1 MDAADGGAVAEGCV
15 GGGTGMICHDFKG
28 GIGTASRVAGADD
41 GGYTVGVLVQANYGE
56 RSRFRVNG
64 VPVGREITAE
74 EVPVLP
80 DEPIEGAGS
89 IIAIVATDAPLIPTQ
104 CDRLAQRAGLG
115 IARMGGLGGHTSG
128 DIFLCFAT
136 GNEGLISSY
145 KLDDPTLSVPV
156 KMLSNNHITALFE
169 AVVEATEEAILN
181 AMVAAET
188 TTGINGNRVYA
199 LPHDRLVEVMERY
212 RPRD

>member
-1 MDAADGGAVAEGCV
+1 
-15 GGGTGMICHDFKG
+15 
-28 GIGTASRVAGADD
+28 
-41 GGYTVGVLVQANYGE
+41 
-56 RSRFRVNG
+56 
-64 VPVGREITAE
+64 
-74 EVPVLP
+74 VLP
-80 DEPIEGAGS
+80 EEAIDGAGS

-136 GNEGLISSY
+136 GNQGLVSSY
-145 KLDDPTLSVPV
+145 KLADPTLSVPLR
-156 KMLSNNHITALFE
+156 MLSNNHITVLFE

-188 TTGINGNRVYA
+188 MTGINGNTVYA
-199 LPHDRLVEVMERY
+199 LPHDRLVEVIAKY
-212 RPRD
+212 APRH